1 MITIYEANARDFA
14 TLGLGALT
22 PAECTIEEKAGGLY
36 ELKLVHPMTTDL
48 RHELL
53 RQMRII
59 KAPAPV
65 RETPLLTLG
74 KTGETVARDIYRI
87 ETVSGRRLYLR
98 VQPDQESRGIHAYK
112 PGTEVV
118 SLGLSEDG
126 KWRNVVIAD
135 GGAAGWMW
143 NGNLVFVRTETETIE
158 NDTPRG
164 VVQPRQT
171 REQLFRIVEIEQ
183 DSKLRTVTA
192 RAQHISYDLKG
203 AIVTGEYSL
212 EKVAADVVCA
222 QLIARL
228 DHEMPEF
235 HVYCAVNTPVSGE
248 YGGRNLL
255 DCLLDPDTGIAAQ
268 ANARVIRDN
277 FDIFLLPFEERS
289 RGVELR
295 YGKNLLAA
303 AQTTDTAGIITRIFP
318 VGKDADGN
326 KLRYTDADGRHY
338 VDSSRIS
345 DYPVIYAKEIEY
357 DVVVGDELKA
367 DDANTLLEEKA
378 RADFEAGC
386 DLAGLGLTADFV
398 RLDLTE
404 KYKHLANAYA
414 LHMYDSVPVIDNDA
428 GILATA
434 QMTAYKYDGVLDRY
448 SDTSLGSIT
457 DADVSVYGY
466 EIANGSVAGSKIIP
480 NSLGGDRL
488 KNLSVGYGKFDVAAI
503 RQLSAD
509 AIKAVRAEI
518 HKLVA
523 GEITTDELY
532 ADLATIAIAEIT
544 TADIDWAAIT
554 SLTAE
559 MARIALAQ
567 ITTANIDEANI
578 DWAEIKELQAAI
590 AEIAKANITEANI
603 NEANINWAN
612 IGTLTANIAKILA
625 ANVKAGD
632 FEFADVEKLVAGAM
646 ILEQGVGGSVYIKNL
661 AATQANF
668 VSATLGELVL
678 KGSDGKY
685 YSVAVEAD
693 GTIRTEET
701 TVTSDEAGAG
711 QTAGGKTIV
720 ETSANIADLNA
731 GTIKANSAIISDI
744 FAGALEAG
752 KVTAGEAFIASA
764 SIPELYI
771 TSLKA
776 LGDTIDISANRSI
789 RLLVEKTMGRNYLLA
804 TGEAAEAVLSGES
817 NYIAA
822 RYYLSVDCEELVGKT
837 VTVSYEWTYEG
848 DAPAGTLKL
857 TEGKPSYRTWGM
869 VTIAEGNTSGRFT
882 RTSTVSEGSA
892 DVEYLYVR
900 ADGITGTVKI
910 SRMKLELGEEATG
923 WAPAPEDLGETEKEL
938 RAELKVQADGFSAA
952 VEAIEGAQTDIAE
965 LSVRSDGIETRVEDS
980 EGKIA
985 ELEQTAEGL
994 KTTIRDEVAGLQ
1006 TQISETAEGVEILAG
1021 QVTGG
1026 TQLIRDTQLLNT
1038 GESSDA
1044 DAWWIDDGITV
1055 TTGGDGFRRFEYEV
1069 SGATADIWTH
1079 ARSPLSALP
1088 YGWIGREVTLSAW
1101 VWSDDWSLMEAGGHV
1116 TCALTLALSNGSVHR
1131 GFYDSRGIVNAAVTG
1146 WNSDVTANGSL
1157 GNRVWRRVWT
1167 TIRLAEDAFTPVT
1180 NVSYTFDDCTHIFVQ
1195 LHLRRNGKI
1204 RFKAPKLEFG
1214 NVVTDWSAHPEEVYA
1229 GSSVSITKNEVSIS
1243 TPKFEVNIPNST
1255 GTKTM
1260 LSIDEQGVYGQSI
1273 IAPNIM
1279 QKYTGSGTLYV
1290 DPAATAAQMANG
1302 NYFRSLADAC
1312 KAVNNKWLSS
1322 DVTINL
1328 AAGMTEYGTVTI
1340 RGIAGGG
1347 ILKITGNSTNP
1358 AKLVGKLAIYSMG
1371 VRLEIKY
1378 LNTETAS
1385 GESVHIK
1392 GGGAYV
1398 TLDHCELNGSASGAT
1413 SHRGVMIEEGAR
1425 VGVTNCA
1432 IYNFTRPIYANV
1444 LAMVYGQDNKGNATV
1459 ATTGGIMMLTGTQP
1473 CGSATWTANAWGG
1486 GQVFAQGVTVDQGD
1500 YPSAAPAQPTTQ
1512 TYYASTTHTYS
1523 PKTGW
1528 ATSNDAVR
1536 QGYTKTVGQLRGC
1549 MWFSGLTAL
1558 KGKSILNATLRLT
1571 RNSTQGVS
1579 YGVAIELW
1587 GTTMGSG
1594 MTGEPVLTKNYGT
1607 VVAGGS
1613 DDDTSR
1619 GIVWGETEAFT
1630 IPTAAISDIA
1640 AGTTSGLMIVS
1651 SDNSLYQSKVYSR
1664 NYAGFSGASAE
1675 NGAKPMLTVVY
1686 Q

>member
-1 MITIYEANARDFA
+1 MATFDLALPRITDGDLNDEKQRRRIMSYLYKLDEQLRFVLNNLDADNFTESFQAEIAQGGGGSQSIKQLETGLSRLNTQIVQTAEA
-14 TLGLGALT
+14 
-22 PAECTIEEKAGGLY
+22 
-36 ELKLVHPMTTDL
+36 
-48 RHELL
+48 
-53 RQMRII
+53 I
-59 KAPAPV
+59 KAKA
-65 RETPLLTLG
+65 EAEDLNELG
-74 KTGETVARDIYRI
+74 DTVSSQSAELEIIAGQIQSIVNSMEQLDGRI
-87 ETVSGRRLYLR
+87 ETNSTTITQTSER
-98 VQPDQESRGIHAYK
+98 I
-112 PGTEVV
+112 
-118 SLGLSEDG
+118 GL
-126 KWRNVVIAD
+126 VA
-135 GGAAGWMW
+135 
-143 NGNLVFVRTETETIE
+143 
-158 NDTPRG
+158 
-164 VVQPRQT
+164 
-171 REQLFRIVEIEQ
+171 
-183 DSKLRTVTA
+183 
-192 RAQHISYDLKG
+192 
-203 AIVTGEYSL
+203 
-212 EKVAADVVCA
+212 EKV
-222 QLIARL
+222 
-228 DHEMPEF
+228 E
-235 HVYCAVNTPVSGE
+235 
-248 YGGRNLL
+248 
-255 DCLLDPDTGIAAQ
+255 
-268 ANARVIRDN
+268 
-277 FDIFLLPFEERS
+277 
-289 RGVELR
+289 
-295 YGKNLLAA
+295 
-303 AQTTDTAGIITRIFP
+303 
-318 VGKDADGN
+318 
-326 KLRYTDADGRHY
+326 
-338 VDSSRIS
+338 
-345 DYPVIYAKEIEY
+345 
-357 DVVVGDELKA
+357 
-367 DDANTLLEEKA
+367 
-378 RADFEAGC
+378 
-386 DLAGLGLTADFV
+386 
-398 RLDLTE
+398 
-404 KYKHLANAYA
+404 
-414 LHMYDSVPVIDNDA
+414 
-428 GILATA
+428 
-434 QMTAYKYDGVLDRY
+434 
-448 SDTSLGSIT
+448 SL
-457 DADVSVYGY
+457 DVS
-466 EIANGSVAGSKIIP
+466 
-480 NSLGGDRL
+480 
-488 KNLSVGYGKFDVAAI
+488 
-503 RQLSAD
+503 
-509 AIKAVRAEI
+509 
-518 HKLVA
+518 
-523 GEITTDELY
+523 
-532 ADLATIAIAEIT
+532 
-544 TADIDWAAIT
+544 
-554 SLTAE
+554 
-559 MARIALAQ
+559 
-567 ITTANIDEANI
+567 
-578 DWAEIKELQAAI
+578 
-590 AEIAKANITEANI
+590 
-603 NEANINWAN
+603 
-612 IGTLTANIAKILA
+612 
-625 ANVKAGD
+625 
-632 FEFADVEKLVAGAM
+632 
-646 ILEQGVGGSVYIKNL
+646 
-661 AATQANF
+661 
-668 VSATLGELVL
+668 
-678 KGSDGKY
+678 
-685 YSVAVEAD
+685 
-693 GTIRTEET
+693 
-701 TVTSDEAGAG
+701 
-711 QTAGGKTIV
+711 
-720 ETSANIADLNA
+720 
-731 GTIKANSAIISDI
+731 
-744 FAGALEAG
+744 
-752 KVTAGEAFIASA
+752 
-764 SIPELYI
+764 
-771 TSLKA
+771 
-776 LGDTIDISANRSI
+776 
-789 RLLVEKTMGRNYLLA
+789 GRNYLLA

-822 RYYLSVDCEELVGKT
+822 RYYLAVDCEELVGKT
-837 VTVSYEWTYEG
+837 VTASYEWTYEG

-938 RAELKVQADGFSAA
+938 RAELKVQADGISAA

-1026 TQLIRDTQLLNT
+1026 TQLIRDTQMLNT
-1038 GESSDA
+1038 GGSSDA

-1055 TTGGDGFRRFEYEV
+1055 TTGGDGFRRFEFEV
-1069 SGATADIWTH
+1069 SGATKDIWTH

-1088 YGWIGREVTLSAW
+1088 YGWIGREITLSAW
-1101 VWSDDWSLMEAGGHV
+1101 VWSDDWSLMEADGHV

-1131 GFYDSRGIVNAAVTG
+1131 GFYDNRGIVNAAVTG
-1146 WNSDVTANGSL
+1146 WNSDVTANGTF

-1167 TIRLAEDAFTPVT
+1167 TIKLVEDAFTPVT

-1279 QKYTGSGTLYV
+1279 QKYTGSETLYV
-1290 DPAATAAQMANG
+1290 DPAATAAQMADG

-1312 KAVNNKWLSS
+1312 KAVNNKWLPN

-1328 AAGMTEYGTVTI
+1328 AAGMTEYGTVMI

-1398 TLDHCELNGSASGAT
+1398 TLDHCELNGSASGAGT
-1413 SHRGVMIEEGAR
+1413 LRGIMIEEGAR

-1444 LAMVYGQDNKGNATV
+1444 LAMVYGKNNKGNATV
-1459 ATTGGIMMLTGTQP
+1459 AANGSIMMLTGTQP
-1473 CGSATWTANAWGG
+1473 CGSTTWTASAWEG

-1558 KGKSILNATLRLT
+1558 SGKSILNATLRLT

-1579 YGVAIELW
+1579 YGVSVELW

-1607 VVAGGS
+1607 VLAGGS

-1630 IPTAAISDIA
+1630 IPAAAISDIA

-1651 SDNSLYQSKVYSR
+1651 SDSGLYQNKVYSR